1 MYIEIQQFED
11 VAVLSWTMSWEKN
24 PENPFLPVQIQKTK
38 INICKK
44 NGQKSLFLHFK
55 IKRKTSFESH

>member
-1 MYIEIQQFED
+1 MYIEIQQLED

-38 INICKK
+38 INILQTEREKR
-44 NGQKSLFLHFK
+44 FLTFF
-55 IKRKTSFESH
+55 R